1 MKVHTLKAVSAAFAL
16 NRLVS
21 TLPSHVVA
29 RQSIDFD
36 LVDSTPDPT
45 IKPDNTTNLNPAAAI
60 ASVIAEVK
68 ANPLPQ
74 DKRSLQARDIVVSTY
89 AGYTAN
95 QAIGNAAIN
104 APLDC
109 NKKVSTPIPCIQH
122 LCLRLSTGYLHGSEA
137 IHSDRI

>member
-1 MKVHTLKAVSAAFAL
+1 MKAHTLTAVSAAFAL
-16 NRLVS
+16 NQLIS
-21 TLPSHVVA
+21 ALPSHLAA
-29 RQSIDFD
+29 RQSIDFS

-45 IKPDNTTNLNPAAAI
+45 IKPDNTTHLNPAAAI

-68 ANPLPQ
+68 TNPLPQ
-74 DKRSLQARDIVVSTY
+74 DKRSLQTRDIVVSTY

-109 NKKVSTPIPCIQH
+109 NKKANLQTS
-122 LCLRLSTGYLHGSEA
+122 
-137 IHSDRI
+137 